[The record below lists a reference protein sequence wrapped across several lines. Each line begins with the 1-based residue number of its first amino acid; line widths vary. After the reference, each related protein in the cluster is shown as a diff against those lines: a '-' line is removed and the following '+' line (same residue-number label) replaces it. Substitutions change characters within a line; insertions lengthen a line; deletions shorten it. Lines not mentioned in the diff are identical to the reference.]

1 MHAPYA
7 SSGRTIGGKEPHIV
21 HPAFCQFGDP
31 AACGPVL
38 LTVPHAGREYPADIL
53 SLARVGLDGLRMLE
67 DRHVDSLITGTVSAG
82 HCAMIARRGRAVID
96 LNRHDQDI
104 DASSVRDLPHGLP
117 TRPSLKLRGGLGLV
131 PHRYHMLGDLWRKL
145 PPYTDVRERIET
157 LHAPYHQR
165 IAGILKDMADY
176 YGGAVLLDLHS
187 MPPIRPQGGDPA
199 FQVVIGDRFGQ
210 SAARSITRQ
219 AMEIVTAHGLRVGLN
234 APYAG
239 GYTLERHGRPERGIH
254 ALQIEIDRTL
264 YLDQVLER
272 PGPGAQLLDR
282 MIADL
287 ADLLARSFGSAPS
300 LAAE

>member
-1 MHAPYA
+1 MRAPYA
-7 SSGRTIGGKEPHIV
+7 SSGRAIGGREPCIV
-21 HPAFCQFGDP
+21 HPAFCQYGNVGGS
-31 AACGPVL
+31 GPVL
-38 LTVPHAGREYPADIL
+38 LTVPHAGREYPADVL
-53 SLARVGLDGLRMLE
+53 SAARVGLDGLRMLE
-67 DRHVDSLITGTVSAG
+67 DRHVDSLITGAVAAG
-82 HCAMIARRGRAVID
+82 HCAIIARRGRAVID
-96 LNRHDQDI
+96 LNRHEQDI
-104 DASSVRDLPHGLP
+104 DASSVRDLPHGLA

-145 PPYTDVRERIET
+145 PPYADVRERIAA

-165 IAGILKDMADY
+165 IADILKDMVDY

-199 FQVVIGDRFGQ
+199 LQVVIGDRFGQ
-210 SAARSITRQ
+210 SATRPVMRQ
-219 AMEIVTAHGLRVGLN
+219 AMEIVSAHGLRVGAN

-239 GYTLERHGRPERGIH
+239 GYTLERHGRPARGVH

-264 YLDQVLER
+264 YLDQALDR
-272 PGPGAQLLDR
+272 PGPGAQPLER

-287 ADLLARSFGSAPS
+287 ADSLACSFDSAPS